1 MEIQRLNLVADHYPA
16 GNIEY
21 LLWLGMES
29 EIPLPD
35 LEAIKQITQSA
46 TTDLRKN

>member
-1 MEIQRLNLVADHYPA
+1 

-29 EIPLPD
+29 ETPPLD
-35 LEAIKQITQSA
+35 LEAIKQITLEA
-46 TTDLRKN
+46 TTDLRKS